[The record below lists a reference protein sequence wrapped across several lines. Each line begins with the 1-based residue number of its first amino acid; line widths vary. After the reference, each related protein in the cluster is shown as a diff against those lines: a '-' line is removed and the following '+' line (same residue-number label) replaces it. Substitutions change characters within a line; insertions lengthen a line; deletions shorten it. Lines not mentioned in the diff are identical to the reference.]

1 MYYPPAYRVIAGIFV
16 SIIFSVGLVGNI
28 MVILVVWRTRSLHT
42 PTNCYLLSLALAD
55 VILLISAPLPTLVE
69 IFLIIDQNFLGDAG
83 CRIIV
88 FLQYLGVNVSSLSMT
103 FFTIERY
110 MAICHPMKA
119 QTICTVSRA
128 KRIIVALWVFGI
140 CYCCP
145 WLFLLHTNIKTFSD
159 GTVIKKCGFKLARH
173 KYLIYYMADLIL
185 FYVIPLLLTCVLY
198 ALIGAILYSG
208 SRPMAHAGKT
218 ASNGSQS
225 GGGNRSQKA
234 STSSRV
240 QVIKMLAIV
249 VGLFAVLWMPY
260 RVFVVYNSFA
270 KTTYTDLW
278 FILFCRIM
286 VYVNSAVNPILYN
299 AMSVKFRRAFKRLLR
314 CPTNAQERANL
325 YQTYTQVSHAN
336 NADGSAALTANLRS
350 AKKAGQKSAV

>member
-1 MYYPPAYRVIAGIFV
+1 
-16 SIIFSVGLVGNI
+16 
-28 MVILVVWRTRSLHT
+28 
-42 PTNCYLLSLALAD
+42 
-55 VILLISAPLPTLVE
+55 
-69 IFLIIDQNFLGDAG
+69 
-83 CRIIV
+83 
-88 FLQYLGVNVSSLSMT
+88 
-103 FFTIERY
+103 
-110 MAICHPMKA
+110 
-119 QTICTVSRA
+119 
-128 KRIIVALWVFGI
+128 
-140 CYCCP
+140 
-145 WLFLLHTNIKTFSD
+145 
-159 GTVIKKCGFKLARH
+159 
-173 KYLIYYMADLIL
+173 
-185 FYVIPLLLTCVLY
+185 
-198 ALIGAILYSG
+198 
-208 SRPMAHAGKT
+208 
-218 ASNGSQS
+218 
-225 GGGNRSQKA
+225 
-234 STSSRV
+234 
-240 QVIKMLAIV
+240 MLAIV